1 MVGYR
6 AVGSVLF
13 IALRQ
18 VAAEDATVLNQ
29 LLAAYKRIGLKLPTL
44 DLSNALKAHP
54 DCQHALAVIYSII
67 LEFHTWAYRHV
78 RRRGEHRRLREYR

>member
-29 LLAAYKRIGLKLPTL
+29 LLAAYKRIGQKLPTL
-44 DLSNALKAHP
+44 DQSNTLKAHP
-54 DCQHALAVIYSII
+54 DCQQALAVIYSII

-78 RRRGEHRRLREYR
+78 RRRGEHSRLR